1 MIISEKNFNRK
12 ILFQEKYYL
21 GPQSLESGFQL
32 DSIKDALWHK
42 AKTTPNIF
50 CLHTRWNR
58 QSVASLYKQKK
69 PFYFSI
75 LRDPV
80 SLFISLWDYYGVSK
94 KLNDVTLQEFAMSS
108 NKPEKLIMPGW
119 VSSNSNFM
127 TQLKLLEIHLMI
139 WYLLNVGFYRLL
151 M

>member
-1 MIISEKNFNRK
+1 M
-12 ILFQEKYYL
+12 FQEKYYL

-32 DSIKDALWHK
+32 DSIKDALWYK
-42 AKTTPNIF
+42 AKTPPNIF

-119 VSSNSNFM
+119 VSFNSNAM
-127 TQLKLLEIHLMI
+127 IQLEQVWCKKLQKKSQPRNWFGEDI
-139 WYLLNVGFYRLL
+139 
-151 M
+151 

>member
-1 MIISEKNFNRK
+1 M
-12 ILFQEKYYL
+12 

-42 AKTTPNIF
+42 AKKPPNIF
-50 CLHTRWNR
+50 CLHTRWNG
-58 QSVASLYKQKK
+58 QSVASLYTQKK

-119 VSSNSNFM
+119 VSSNAVGKNALSILVKSFSVLCAVKKGDMKCYLIFQLQNSTNIKSSDKMPM
-127 TQLKLLEIHLMI
+127 T
-139 WYLLNVGFYRLL
+139 
-151 M
+151 

>member
-1 MIISEKNFNRK
+1 M
-12 ILFQEKYYL
+12 
-21 GPQSLESGFQL
+21 ESGFQL

-42 AKTTPNIF
+42 AKTPPNIF

-58 QSVASLYKQKK
+58 QSVASLYTQKK

-94 KLNDVTLQEFAMSS
+94 KLNDMTLQEFAMSS

-119 VSSNSNFM
+119 VSSNNMMSYNSSQIIM
-127 TQLKLLEIHLMI
+127 TANNCHIHVIRM
-139 WYLLNVGFYRLL
+139 
-151 M
+151 

>member
-1 MIISEKNFNRK
+1 M
-12 ILFQEKYYL
+12 
-21 GPQSLESGFQL
+21 ESGFQL

-42 AKTTPNIF
+42 AKTPPNIF

-58 QSVASLYKQKK
+58 QSVASLFKQKK

-119 VSSNSNFM
+119 VSSNSNGM
-127 TQLKLLEIHLMI
+127 TQVEPVYCKKNCKKKSHWSKVEWFIRSELTL
-139 WYLLNVGFYRLL
+139 
-151 M
+151 